1 MRYSKNV
8 NMDNIKILKQFNGKG
23 DIISIEPFGNGHIN
37 KTYLVTT
44 TMRQYIFQCIN
55 SNAFKDVELLMNNIS
70 HVTAHLLKKNVFTI
84 KFLKTED
91 GKLYFLDGDS
101 YYRVYRYIDHSIC
114 HEEIDSLELI
124 KKAAEA
130 FGDLHCELADLD
142 ATLLKEVIPHFHDT
156 PKRYRDLLDAI
167 KQNKMGRLD
176 ECQKEIK
183 DVELL
188 KPYFG
193 LIVDAIDKKEIP
205 LCITHNDP
213 KINNVLFDEETDEV
227 KCVIDLDTVMP
238 GSVLYDFG
246 DALRSLFTG
255 NNEDNSDP
263 TTCHTNLNIYRSYLE
278 GYWSKMKNTLN
289 KKEVE
294 LLPYAPLIL
303 TIECGMRFL
312 EDFLRGDVY
321 FHVAY
326 PNHNLV
332 RARTQIHQ
340 ALDILENIDK
350 LKEITKEITNQ

>member
-1 MRYSKNV
+1 
-8 NMDNIKILKQFNGKG
+8 MDNIKILKQFNGKG
-23 DIISIEPFGNGHIN
+23 EIVSIEPFGNGHIN

-55 SNAFKDVELLMNNIS
+55 STAFKDIDLLMGNIA
-70 HVTAHLLKKNVFTI
+70 HVTRHLLNKNIFTI
-84 KFLKTED
+84 KFLRTVDDKYYFYDD
-91 GKLYFLDGDS
+91 GK

-130 FGDLHCELADLD
+130 FGDLHCNLADLD

-167 KQNKMGRLD
+167 EKNPAKRLQNV
-176 ECQKEIK
+176 EKEIK
-183 DVELL
+183 DVEQL
-188 KPYFG
+188 KDYFG
-193 LIVDAIDKKEIP
+193 LIVGAIDKKEIP

-255 NNEDNSDP
+255 NNEDNPDP
-263 TTCHTNLNIYRSYLE
+263 NTCRANFDIYRAYLE
-278 GYWSKMKNTLN
+278 GYWGKMKNTLN

-312 EDFLRGDVY
+312 EDYLRGDVY
-321 FHVAY
+321 FHTTY
-326 PNHNLV
+326 ENHNLV

-340 ALDILENIDK
+340 ALDILKNIDK